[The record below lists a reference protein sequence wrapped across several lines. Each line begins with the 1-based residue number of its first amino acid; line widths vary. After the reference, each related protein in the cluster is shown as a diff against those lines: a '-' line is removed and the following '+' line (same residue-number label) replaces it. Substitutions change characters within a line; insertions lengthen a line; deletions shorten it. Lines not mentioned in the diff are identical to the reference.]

1 MRLPTSR
8 SAFLTAALGVL
19 VVFALSA
26 PPSLAA
32 DRVEVMQLHV
42 RGDGEHAVIEIPVPV
57 LEFLAKQKATRQ
69 LDAGTVNGR
78 KVTVSLDKVLKA
90 LEENRARGGET
101 PLLTVEEDGKS
112 RSFGLALATEA
123 VSRPGRSPTSVVLTA
138 REPHHEGPTK
148 ITVPLTT
155 FDLILGSVQVEPG
168 EGNDPMPLFK
178 NLLSFSREFGTGLL
192 ARVVSDEGEVTLTLE

>member
-8 SAFLTAALGVL
+8 SAFLTAALGAL

-32 DRVEVMQLHV
+32 DKVEVMQLHV

-90 LEENRARGGET
+90 LEESRAKGGET

-112 RSFGLALATEA
+112 RSFGLALAKEA
-123 VSRPGRSPTSVVLTA
+123 VSRPGQSPTSVVLTA
-138 REPHHEGPTK
+138 REPHHQGPTK
-148 ITVPLTT
+148 ITVPLST

-168 EGNDPMPLFK
+168 EGDDPMPLFK

-192 ARVVSDEGEVTLTLE
+192 ARVVSDGGEVTLALE